1 MEINNDVVAPM
12 DKPLVYVTIL
22 KMQLNFAS
30 KMTQKN
36 IIYILGVIR
45 RPTSN
50 GVSHIETII
59 NKKLSSFWRTSSSVI
74 GQASTP
80 RPIMGNAM
88 TVAPIVQQIKFIFVY
103 HLA

>member
-12 DKPLVYVTIL
+12 DKPLVYVAIL

-59 NKKLSSFWRTSSSVI
+59 NKKLSSF
-74 GQASTP
+74 
-80 RPIMGNAM
+80 
-88 TVAPIVQQIKFIFVY
+88 
-103 HLA
+103 